1 MIPGFDAARI
11 RGARLVHDRYQLG
24 AAVTGTIGCM
34 WIADW
39 NRARAAGDTAV
50 VKRAIAAMA
59 TASRWPILRE
69 MARQGAWPQVLISYA
84 HAMPRGTWFGRPLAA
99 DVNSGL
105 GCREWGRPPRT
116 LTPG

>member
-1 MIPGFDAARI
+1 MIRGFDAAPI

-105 GCREWGRPPRT
+105 GCREWGVR
-116 LTPG
+116 LGH